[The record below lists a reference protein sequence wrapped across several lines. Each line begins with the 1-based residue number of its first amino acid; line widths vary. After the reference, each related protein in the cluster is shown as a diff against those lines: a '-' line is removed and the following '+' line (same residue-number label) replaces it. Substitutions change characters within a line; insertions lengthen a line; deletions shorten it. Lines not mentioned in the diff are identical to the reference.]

1 MPTIPHPCEYLMF
14 SEPLALLYNIS
25 KTSFCQIYSKEPSVT
40 ANRWRKEKYK
50 EVSYMSEYRRLDFEK
65 LNLAPAETTFE
76 EALANVT
83 PLNIPDDVISAKK

>member
-1 MPTIPHPCEYLMF
+1 
-14 SEPLALLYNIS
+14 
-25 KTSFCQIYSKEPSVT
+25 
-40 ANRWRKEKYK
+40 
-50 EVSYMSEYRRLDFEK
+50 MSEYRRLDFEK